1 MRCSWCGD
9 HGHNRRTCPH
19 RSEQS
24 KKLDPPKR
32 PRSCSW
38 CHSTSHTR
46 PKCERLASDKQDWIN
61 KNADYRAIFLEDL
74 KKANLNYGSIFKYS
88 TSEHTFLVES
98 MFWDSIKHDTRW
110 NYNLEVR
117 YLLNLDMRTCVTIPS
132 WFGLEEGYEK
142 QEEKRF
148 SKNIE
153 ILSSPNERPIESYI
167 PADWL
172 SGVSGV
178 ELAFKK

>member
-9 HGHNRRTCPH
+9 FNHNRRTCPH

-24 KKLDPPKR
+24 KKLDPPRKQR
-32 PRSCSW
+32 TCSW
-38 CHSTSHTR
+38 CQSTSHTR

-61 KNADYRAIFLEDL
+61 RNSDYRARFLEDL
-74 KKANLNYGSIFKYS
+74 KKANLNYGSIFRYS
-88 TSEHTFLVES
+88 SGSHTFIVKS

-110 NYNLEVR
+110 NYNLEVF
-117 YLLNLDMRTCVTIPS
+117 YLSDIDMRTCLGFPS
-132 WFGLEEGYEK
+132 WFGLEEGHKKEQEK
-142 QEEKRF
+142 TY
-148 SKNIE
+148 SKDIE
-153 ILSSPNERPIESYI
+153 ILSSPNEMPIENYI

-178 ELAFKK
+178 ESAFGK

>member
-1 MRCSWCGD
+1 
-9 HGHNRRTCPH
+9 
-19 RSEQS
+19 
-24 KKLDPPKR
+24 
-32 PRSCSW
+32 
-38 CHSTSHTR
+38 
-46 PKCERLASDKQDWIN
+46 
-61 KNADYRAIFLEDL
+61 
-74 KKANLNYGSIFKYS
+74 
-88 TSEHTFLVES
+88 
-98 MFWDSIKHDTRW
+98 
-110 NYNLEVR
+110 
-117 YLLNLDMRTCVTIPS
+117 MRTCVTIPS